1 MWIRKRI
8 DLTLRDLGHAFGCAL
23 KRRVTASSTTP
34 VNANQTRA
42 ATNSPDLLPVLSV
55 RSGFDL
61 LIKAS
66 NWKPGD
72 EILMSGLTIPDMPR
86 IVREHGLVPVGL
98 EVPPDILCPSVSE
111 VAGKITPKTRALVIA
126 HLFGGLCDLTPFRS
140 LCDAHGICLIE
151 DCAQSWIGHDHTAP
165 SLADVS
171 MFSFGTIKTGTALG
185 GGLMRVHDA
194 ALLHRMR
201 TLHAEWPV
209 QSRWDYLR
217 RVVRHG
223 VLMALSGR
231 IPIRLLAGA
240 AKLFGTTH
248 DSFVAAASRAY
259 PGPDFFLRI
268 RRQPNAALL
277 AMMDFRLAQNLSA
290 SIQRRTMRGTQAAK
304 HLAQSFT
311 VLGNAAV
318 RPTWWILA
326 VLSNHPDELVKT
338 LWSAGF
344 DATRSSSLRPV
355 GDLPATTR
363 MMEQMVILPFDNRM
377 PDAELDR
384 MVMLV
389 QQLKP

>member
-8 DLTLRDLGHAFGCAL
+8 DLTWRELCHALGCAL
-23 KRRVTASSTTP
+23 KRRRTVSSKTP
-34 VNANQTRA
+34 LEAGQTRTGTA
-42 ATNSPDLLPVLSV
+42 SPDLLAVLSV

-66 NWKPGD
+66 DWKPGD

-86 IVREHGLVPVGL
+86 IVSEHGLVPIGL
-98 EVPPDILCPSVSE
+98 EVPPDNLCPSVSE
-111 VAGKITPKTRALVIA
+111 VAEKVTPGTRALVMA

-140 LCDAHGICLIE
+140 LCNAHGICLIE
-151 DCAQSWIGHDHTAP
+151 DCAQSWIGHDQTAP
-165 SLADVS
+165 TLADVS

-201 TLHAEWPV
+201 VLQNEWSV

-231 IPIRLLAGA
+231 MPMRLLAGV
-240 AKLFGTTH
+240 AKVFGTTH
-248 DSFVAAASRAY
+248 DAFVAAASRVY
-259 PGPDFFLRI
+259 PGPDFFVRI

-277 AMMDFRLAQNLSA
+277 DMMDFRLAQDLSE
-290 SIQRRTMRGTQAAK
+290 SMQLRTIRGTQAAER
-304 HLAQSFT
+304 LSQGCT
-311 VLGNAAV
+311 VIGNAAV

-326 VLSNHPDELVKT
+326 VLSNRPDELVKA

-355 GDLPATTR
+355 GDLPRTAR

-377 PDAELDR
+377 PDSELRR
-384 MVMLV
+384 MVTLV
-389 QQLKP
+389 QQFAP